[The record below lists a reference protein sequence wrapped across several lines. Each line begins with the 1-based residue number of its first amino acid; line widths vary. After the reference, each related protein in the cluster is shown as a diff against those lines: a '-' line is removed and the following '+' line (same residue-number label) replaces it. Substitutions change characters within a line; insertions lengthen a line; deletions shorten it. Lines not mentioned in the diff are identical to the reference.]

1 MNQPKVIF
9 VLSGKRKSGKDYVAN
24 QLLEMIGIDRCQ
36 MIHLSS
42 PLKYEYSNLHNLDYE
57 KLMSCGPYKEIHR
70 KAMIKWGEDKRIE
83 NPEYFCE
90 KAIENVTSS
99 IWIVTDARRVVDIEY
114 FQKNFKDAT
123 VLVRI
128 QASNQLRCQ
137 RGWKFV
143 SGVDDAESE
152 CALDFLDQSCCELIE
167 NDNCHQKLVNKLHFL
182 INKYI
187 N

>member
-70 KAMIKWGEDKRIE
+70 KAMIKWGEDKQ
-83 NPEYFCE
+83 N
-90 KAIENVTSS
+90 
-99 IWIVTDARRVVDIEY
+99 
-114 FQKNFKDAT
+114 
-123 VLVRI
+123 
-128 QASNQLRCQ
+128 
-137 RGWKFV
+137 
-143 SGVDDAESE
+143 
-152 CALDFLDQSCCELIE
+152 
-167 NDNCHQKLVNKLHFL
+167 
-182 INKYI
+182 
-187 N
+187 